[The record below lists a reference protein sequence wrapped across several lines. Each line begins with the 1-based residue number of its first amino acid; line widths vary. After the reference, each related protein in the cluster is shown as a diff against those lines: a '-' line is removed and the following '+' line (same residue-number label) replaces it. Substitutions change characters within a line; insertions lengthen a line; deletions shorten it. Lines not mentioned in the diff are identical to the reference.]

1 MKEFP
6 LYINSK
12 RLYEDDAYCSHIK
25 KLEGENFY
33 RWNLSL
39 YRGDAGLHES
49 IPWYAANYDDNS
61 WQTVNMFSQ
70 SWGNNGLNPI
80 GGSHWLRQDIEIPQS
95 WNGKEATL
103 RLGCI
108 VDADS
113 VYVNGVFVGT
123 TGYQYPPRIYRIPA
137 GVLKSGKNNVT
148 VRIVSNGGQPSFV
161 QEKPYKIICGNEEV
175 NLKQEW
181 KYRLGAPMPPAPEM
195 MFFWYKPVCLYNAM
209 IAPLQNYS
217 IRGVLWYQA
226 KSNVSRRNEYVAL
239 LSQ

>member
-1 MKEFP
+1 M
-6 LYINSK
+6 
-12 RLYEDDAYCSHIK
+12 YEDDAYCSHIK
-25 KLEGENFY
+25 KLEAENFY

-39 YRGDAGLHES
+39 YRSDAGLHES
-49 IPWYAANYDDNS
+49 TPWYATNYDDNN

-123 TGYQYPPRIYRIPA
+123 TSYQYPPRIYRIPA
-137 GVLKSGKNNVT
+137 GILKSGKT
-148 VRIVSNGGQPSFV
+148 I
-161 QEKPYKIICGNEEV
+161 
-175 NLKQEW
+175 
-181 KYRLGAPMPPAPEM
+181 
-195 MFFWYKPVCLYNAM
+195 
-209 IAPLQNYS
+209 
-217 IRGVLWYQA
+217 
-226 KSNVSRRNEYVAL
+226 
-239 LSQ
+239 